1 MAQLGYQLTVAT
13 ILDQSPWDSTAIFIF
28 FGSLLKQCILFEIF
42 LQLSLPQ
49 PYTKLKLGKK
59 FWIHASN
66 IVCGVGWGGGGGLD
80 LCELENALET
90 QKCPK
95 TFVYDCS

>member
-1 MAQLGYQLTVAT
+1 MPQLGYHLTVAT

-49 PYTKLKLGKK
+49 PYTKMKLGKK
-59 FWIHASN
+59 ILDTRVQH
-66 IVCGVGWGGGGGLD
+66 CLWGRGGGLD

-95 TFVYDCS
+95 TFVHDCS